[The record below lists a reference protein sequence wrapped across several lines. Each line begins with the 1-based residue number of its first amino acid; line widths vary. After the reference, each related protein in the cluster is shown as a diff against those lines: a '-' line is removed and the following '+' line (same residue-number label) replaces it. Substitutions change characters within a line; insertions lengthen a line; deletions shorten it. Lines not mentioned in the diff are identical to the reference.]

1 MIELNISLFLQ
12 IMINNL
18 WRISTKK
25 EFIIICNNFQNNS
38 MHISSFR
45 VLINLLERWSIFLN
59 NTIKHHVHH
68 DTIPNIT
75 ILKEKLLNIINI
87 TNIIK
92 QSHVVT
98 KSIVLSDL
106 DFQLTSIDAPFH

>member
-1 MIELNISLFLQ
+1 MIDLFEIQ
-12 IMINNL
+12 Y
-18 WRISTKK
+18 
-25 EFIIICNNFQNNS
+25 
-38 MHISSFR
+38 
-45 VLINLLERWSIFLN
+45 N